1 MEKDQTMT
9 EFNDKDLAYV
19 ARRYRP
25 DKYDTRRALRRF
37 HAQTDT
43 AGHRRWWMTAAAAA
57 ASVVLVFAAGYGI
70 RNWVRGTQE
79 PVQVEQPALN
89 PNVADTHIFIYDN
102 APLDQVL
109 AELSAYYH
117 CTLKAPATD
126 KHLTATF
133 PDDDIE
139 VIVSAIEK
147 ALNIEITRER

>member
-1 MEKDQTMT
+1 MT
-9 EFNDKDLAYV
+9 AFNDKDLEYV

-25 DKYDTRRALRRF
+25 DKYDTRRAIRRF

-43 AGHRRWWMTAAAAA
+43 AVHRRWWMTAAAAA
-57 ASVVLVFAAGYGI
+57 ASIVLVFAAGYGI
-70 RNWVRGTQE
+70 HTWVRNAQE
-79 PVQVEQPALN
+79 PAPVEQPVLN

-102 APLDQVL
+102 APLNQVL

-126 KHLTATF
+126 KRLTATF

-139 VIVSAIEK
+139 LIVSAIES
-147 ALNIEITRER
+147 ALQIPITLER